1 MSKKTKKTGSKKR
14 GMSNKE
20 RRAFYRSLEEWVAGT
35 ASDE

>member
-1 MSKKTKKTGSKKR
+1 MAKKTKKSGSKKR

-20 RRAFYRSLEEWVAGT
+20 RLAFYRSLEEWVSGT